1 MNWKIILGAILL
13 VIGFIFIVI
22 SITIS
27 SDAIVYEKRS
37 TDDVRESVYVQKD
50 SVKATVATNY
60 AIISVGFIIGGSL
73 LITLEKSK

>member
-1 MNWKIILGAILL
+1 MVAALI
-13 VIGFIFIVI
+13 FIFI

-50 SVKATVATNY
+50 AVKANVATNY

-73 LITLEKSK
+73 IIALGKENDS